1 MVGWVSGTPL
11 PITRSKMGTHP
22 IVCNRKGPPFNY
34 REKIHTA
41 LLEGPNMALIYVDMD
56 NVLVDFKSG
65 MQKLGLDEDID
76 DPDDIP
82 DIFSLMEPMPGAIDG
97 FNKLHGMGHDV
108 YILSTAPWENP
119 SAWSDKLVW
128 VKKYLGDVAYK
139 KLILSHHKNLNEGD
153 YLIDD
158 RVQNGAGEWGERLL
172 RFGFDRI
179 TGESFEYPD
188 WDSIIDYFE
197 TID

>member
-1 MVGWVSGTPL
+1 
-11 PITRSKMGTHP
+11 MGS
-22 IVCNRKGPPFNY
+22 PFNH

-41 LLEGPNMALIYVDMD
+41 LLEGSSMALIYVDMD

-158 RVQNGAGEWGERLL
+158 RDQNGAGEWGDRLL
-172 RFGFDRI
+172 RFGFDRK

-188 WDSIIDYFE
+188 WDSIIDYFK